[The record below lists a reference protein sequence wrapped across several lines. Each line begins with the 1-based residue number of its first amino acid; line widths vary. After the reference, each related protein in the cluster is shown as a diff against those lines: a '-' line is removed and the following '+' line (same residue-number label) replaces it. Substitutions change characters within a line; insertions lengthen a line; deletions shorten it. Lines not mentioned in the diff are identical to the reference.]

1 MGKNFILLAL
11 HNRVT
16 RFLLISKFDW
26 FQREFLPTFQPEHF
40 GQQNRLCQ
48 PPQTL
53 FCFVSKKNLF
63 MLARPLE
70 SELEKLIITSF

>member
-1 MGKNFILLAL
+1 MGKNFVLLAL
-11 HNRVT
+11 RNRVT
-16 RFLLISKFDW
+16 RFLLISKFGW

-48 PPQTL
+48 PPQAL
-53 FCFVSKKNLF
+53 FCFVSKNLL

-70 SELEKLIITSF
+70 K